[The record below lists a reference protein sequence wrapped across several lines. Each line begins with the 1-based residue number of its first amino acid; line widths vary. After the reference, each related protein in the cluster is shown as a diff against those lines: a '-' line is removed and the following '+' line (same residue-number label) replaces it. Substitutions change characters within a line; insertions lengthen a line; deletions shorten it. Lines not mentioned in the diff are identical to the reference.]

1 MFISEEN
8 DSPIEDTVSEKPVEV
23 TPVDFH
29 AQTEKE
35 HAEKDELRDLLQR
48 ARADFVNYK
57 RRIEE
62 ERVERQSRAN
72 SFLLLKFLPTL
83 DDLERALQNM
93 PEGEKDQP
101 WIDGIDLIR
110 RNLENLLKSEGIS
123 RIEIEEQAFDPSEHE
138 ALLYQESDSHSDNQI
153 ISVVLA
159 GYKLHGRVL
168 RPAQVIVAKN
178 SGAENNLKDITER
191 ED

>member
-1 MFISEEN
+1 MSISEEN
-8 DSPIEDTVSEKPVEV
+8 NNSTEDAGSEEPEEE
-23 TPVDFH
+23 
-29 AQTEKE
+29 QQEKS
-35 HAEKDELRDLLQR
+35 ELRDLLQR

-57 RRIEE
+57 RRTEE
-62 ERVERQSRAN
+62 ERIERQSRAN
-72 SFLLLKFLPTL
+72 SLLLLKLLPVL
-83 DDLERALQNM
+83 DDLDRALQNI
-93 PEGEKDQP
+93 PEAQNDQP
-101 WIDGIDLIR
+101 WIDGIELIR
-110 RNLENLLKSEGIS
+110 RKLENLLGSEGIS
-123 RIEIEEQAFDPSEHE
+123 RIEVGEQIFDPSEHE